1 MLRRHRKRQNEE
13 RLQLGAGWEPSG
25 LVFCAVDGRPLHPD
39 RASRE
44 LLRRVERWG
53 LPRIPLHGLRHTS
66 ATLAMRA
73 GVHPRVVQERLGHST
88 IAVTLQ
94 TYSHVAPVMQEE
106 AAELVAGM
114 FRR

>member
-13 RLQLGAGWEPSG
+13 RLQLGGGWQPSG
-25 LVFCAVDGRPLHPD
+25 LVFCALDSRPLHPD
-39 RASRE
+39 RTSRKFV
-44 LLRRVERWG
+44 RRVDRWG
-53 LPRIPLHGLRHTS
+53 LPRIPLPGLRQTW

-94 TYSHVAPVMQEE
+94 TYSQVAPVMHEGT
-106 AAELVAGM
+106 AELVAAM